1 MPGVADD
8 SGFRGPTM
16 EYHVLL
22 DPLKLFNYHI
32 PVVQVVAALN
42 ANNANSGGG
51 FYTQGGQ
58 FYYVRGL
65 GLVKSIE
72 EIGEVVV
79 ASLNGVPVR
88 IKNIGRVEIGHA
100 PRLGIFGFQTK
111 QKTDDDAVE
120 GVIPD
125 ARRGEQTKMS

>member
-1 MPGVADD
+1 
-8 SGFRGPTM
+8 M